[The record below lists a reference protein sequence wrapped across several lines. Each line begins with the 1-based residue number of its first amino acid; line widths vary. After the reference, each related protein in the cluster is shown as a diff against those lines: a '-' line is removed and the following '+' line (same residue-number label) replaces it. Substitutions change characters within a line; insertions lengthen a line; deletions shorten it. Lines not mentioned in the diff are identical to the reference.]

1 MLFTS
6 NWYIVMTYLN
16 ALASKSWY
24 RVPKLIYNFDI
35 HQPICILSR
44 LYVKIPILCILCFL
58 ENLCLLCFVS
68 VDFSYLYISSKVMS
82 GLMHLAI
89 IFYSE
94 ARIQGAGCS
103 KRWSGQATN
112 ETVVCYQQS
121 SKLIGFCNY

>member
-1 MLFTS
+1 
-6 NWYIVMTYLN
+6 
-16 ALASKSWY
+16 
-24 RVPKLIYNFDI
+24 
-35 HQPICILSR
+35 
-44 LYVKIPILCILCFL
+44 
-58 ENLCLLCFVS
+58 
-68 VDFSYLYISSKVMS
+68 MS